1 MKTFAKFASRITLA
15 SVVLIG
21 ALAVPMNVFA
31 EDPPVIVGGG
41 SLAPSDP
48 PILVGGGGYAA
59 ADDGSPI
66 TVGGGGGYA
75 ATDDGSPITVG
86 GGGGLLSFLLSC
98 I

>member
-1 MKTFAKFASRITLA
+1 MNTLAKSALRITLA

-41 SLAPSDP
+41 GLAPSDP

-59 ADDGSPI
+59 ADDSPI
-66 TVGGGGGYA
+66 TVGGGGGSVVA
-75 ATDDGSPITVG
+75 DDGSPITV

>member
-41 SLAPSDP
+41 GLAPSDP

-59 ADDGSPI
+59 ADDSPI
-66 TVGGGGGYA
+66 TVGGGGGSVVA
-75 ATDDGSPITVG
+75 DDSPITVG